1 MKNCHTKNVTHGQ
14 TDRETDRETERQT
27 DTLTDRHTDT
37 QTDDTHTHRRKA
49 GSIQLLAAAK
59 IFKKV
64 DCKSPKD
71 DVTWLRLS
79 KNMRFFKV
87 KQDDNNR
94 FDLESG
100 QKAMDIQT
108 ETKNIHE

>member
-27 DTLTDRHTDT
+27 YTLTDR
-37 QTDDTHTHRRKA
+37 QTHRQTTHTHRRKA

-79 KNMRFFKV
+79 KSMRFFKV

-94 FDLESG
+94 FDLIHG
-100 QKAMDIQT
+100 QKAMNIQT
-108 ETKNIHE
+108 DKDKKHT